1 MACPATTNSPPGAS
15 APSWPTER
23 VAVLARRAP
32 TAAPLRVL
40 VTGSRGKSS
49 IVRLLHAAFAAA
61 GNETWARIT
70 GVVPRELGP
79 GGERTLERA
88 AGGHVAEM
96 LWWLRRIPRSAGAVV
111 LENSAIAPDLQPLA
125 AQWLDPQLTVLSS
138 VVPDHQEAWGSSP
151 AAAANA
157 LAQGLPRGG
166 RVLLPASLHR
176 DAVLRRLL
184 DQRHCETEWVEPLAE
199 PGPFHRAVNRGL
211 ALAVCRHFGIDPAP
225 ALDAMRAMPPD
236 PYEFRVAQRGGM
248 DFALAFAANDLAS
261 SRDLFH
267 SLDWPQEAT
276 RVVYNHRRDR
286 PLRLRSFLPWL
297 SSGRWREVWLVGD
310 RPAAWTARL
319 PYRRL
324 RSVQQLLDGCA
335 PGDRVFGCGN
345 IAGLPLGLYDE
356 EMTS

>member
-1 MACPATTNSPPGAS
+1 
-15 APSWPTER
+15 
-23 VAVLARRAP
+23 
-32 TAAPLRVL
+32 
-40 VTGSRGKSS
+40 
-49 IVRLLHAAFAAA
+49 VRLLRAALAAA
-61 GNETWARIT
+61 GNDTWARIT

-79 GGERTLERA
+79 CGERTLERA

-151 AAAANA
+151 AAAATA
-157 LAQGLPRGG
+157 LVQGLPRGG
-166 RVLLPASLHR
+166 RVLLPASLH
-176 DAVLRRLL
+176 DESVLRRLL
-184 DQRHCETEWVEPLAE
+184 DQRLCEPEWVEPLGE
-199 PGPFHRAVNRGL
+199 PGPFHLAVNRGL
-211 ALAVCRHFGIDPAP
+211 ALAVCRHFGIDPSL
-225 ALDAMRAMPPD
+225 ALEAMRGMPPD
-236 PYEFRVAQRGGM
+236 PYEFRVAQRNGL
-248 DFALAFAANDLAS
+248 DFALAFSANDVSS
-261 SRDLFH
+261 SRDLFR
-267 SLDWPQEAT
+267 SLGWTQEAT

-297 SSGRWREVWLVGD
+297 SIGGWREVLLVGD

-324 RSVQQLLDGCA
+324 RSAQQLLDRCA
-335 PGDRVFGCGN
+335 PGDRLFGCGN
-345 IAGLPLGLYDE
+345 IAGLPLALYDE